1 MSICSKADVT
11 TWLGLN
17 SSLSE
22 KEDMLLELL
31 IPLAESSL
39 KNFIGFSAESATY
52 TQFFPARGGYNEDEI
67 VGLDVVN
74 NRVVAEYAGGF
85 SGLFLKEL
93 PVRSITSIYDDPA
106 AFGGQ
111 GASDFPASSLLT
123 SGTDYYLDVDQSGIS
138 WSGKVIRRY
147 GTWSQVPRSIKVTY
161 VAGFTAAELDGTAT
175 AGIRAVGLRFAAIIA
190 VAHAFKE
197 AVSNGKYTT
206 ALPVGP
212 LTAESISTTGHSVT
226 YGGTDVTAL
235 YGLVASLPPKSLAL
249 AQPFRSYARR

>member
-39 KNFIGFSAESATY
+39 QSFVGYNVSQQTF
-52 TQFFPARGGYNEDEI
+52 TQFYPARESYNEDEL

-74 NRVVAEYAGGF
+74 NRVIEDWSGG
-85 SGLFLKEL
+85 SRNLLLKEL
-93 PVRSITSIYDDPA
+93 PARSITSVYDDPSA
-106 AFGGQ
+106 LGGQ
-111 GASDFPASSLLT
+111 GASDFPVGSLLD
-123 SGTDYYLDVDQSGIS
+123 SSAYYLDVDQSGIC
-138 WSGKVIRRY
+138 WSGKLIRKS
-147 GTWSQVPRSIKVTY
+147 GTWGRNPRSIKVTY

-175 AGIRAVGLRFAAIIA
+175 AGIRAVGLRFAASIA

-206 ALPVGP
+206 ALPIGP
-212 LTAESISTTGHSVT
+212 LTQESISTTGHSVT

-235 YGLVASLPPKSLAL
+235 YGLVSSLPPKSLAL